1 MKQIIIGLAI
11 LFLHSS
17 AYSQLFIGSGSTLAM
32 ASSAGIPTLTL
43 QDASLINNGT
53 FVPGLSDVYFQQ
65 SSVMANQ
72 SIGGSSVPSFD
83 YIIID
88 MNEQALVLDTDIE
101 VSGRVVFQSGDCD
114 LNGHTTTLADGV
126 DIGNENNNSSFVGPN
141 GGEVMTTV
149 TLNAPSSENPGNI
162 GATITSSKNLGEV
175 TIQRTHVPVSSG
187 GGQSIA
193 RTYTITPA
201 NNADLDA
208 TLRLS
213 YFDKELNGTAE
224 ADLSLW
230 QKEGADWYGKGY
242 SDRDAAGDWVEQ
254 SGIDAFSEWT
264 LGNVIFTPVINLD
277 QGQSLVIG
285 DLFPNPS
292 GSSSSLV
299 QFEVNSPG
307 NMDLHLRVI
316 DPLGRIVQQRIQP
329 VYSGNQ
335 YLSLETLDWSPGM
348 YIIQLET
355 GQETAQ
361 LKLNKL

>member
-11 LFLHSS
+11 FFMHSS
-17 AYSQLFIGSGSTLAM
+17 AYCQLFIGSGSTLAL
-32 ASSAGIPTLTL
+32 SSNAGIPSLTL

-72 SIGGSSVPSFD
+72 SIGGSSVPTFD
-83 YIIID
+83 YVIID
-88 MNEQALVLDTDIE
+88 MNDQALVLDTDIE

-114 LNGHTTTLADGV
+114 LNGQTTTLADGV

-141 GGEVMTTV
+141 GGEVVTTV

-175 TIQRTHVPVSSG
+175 TIQRTHMPVSNG
-187 GGQSIA
+187 GSQSIA

-208 TLRLS
+208 TLRLY

-230 QKEGADWYGKGY
+230 RKEGNDWYGKGY
-242 SDRDAAGDWVEQ
+242 SSRDANADWVEQ
-254 SGIDAFSEWT
+254 TGIDAFSEWT
-264 LGNVIFTPVINLD
+264 LGNAIFTPVIDLD
-277 QGQSLVIG
+277 QGQSLTIG

-292 GSSSSLV
+292 GSSSSRV
-299 QFEVNSPG
+299 QFEVDTPRDL
-307 NMDLHLRVI
+307 DLHLRVI
-316 DPLGRIVQQRIQP
+316 DPLGRIVLQQVQHVIA
-329 VYSGNQ
+329 GNQ
-335 YLSLETLDWSPGM
+335 LVSLETLDWSPGM
-348 YIIQLET
+348 YIIQLATADES
-355 GQETAQ
+355 AQ
-361 LKLNKL
+361 LTLNKL

>member
-53 FVPGLSDVYFQQ
+53 FVAGLSDVYFQQ

-83 YIIID
+83 YIIFD

-141 GGEVMTTV
+141 GGEVVTTV

-213 YFDKELNGTAE
+213 YFDKELNATAE
-224 ADLSLW
+224 NNLSLW
-230 QKEGADWYGKGY
+230 RMEGNAWYGKGY
-242 SDRDAAGDWVEQ
+242 SDRDANANWVEQ
-254 SGIDAFSEWT
+254 TGIDAFSEWT
-264 LGNVIFTPVINLD
+264 LGNAIFTPVIDLD
-277 QGQSLVIG
+277 QGQSLMIG

-292 GSSSSLV
+292 GSASSQV
-299 QFEVNSPG
+299 HFQVNSPREL
-307 NMDLHLRVI
+307 DLHLRVI
-316 DPLGRIVQQRIQP
+316 DPLGRIVLQQVQRVHTGDQL
-329 VYSGNQ
+329 V
-335 YLSLETLDWSPGM
+335 SLETMDWSPGM
-348 YIIQLET
+348 YIVQLATANES
-355 GQETAQ
+355 AQ
-361 LKLNKL
+361 LTLNRL